1 MKTLV
6 GFALGAFVSLGTV
19 TSAFAAGTNV
29 AAPVQVPAG
38 IEVIVV
44 TAKRPVV
51 QPVDTAQPIYE
62 FIVTAKRATKAG
74 GSDTARDADRDAE
87 GGARC
92 CRAADHQTVTA
103 GFIRL
108 G

>member
-19 TSAFAAGTNV
+19 TSAFAAGTSV
-29 AAPVQVPAG
+29 GAPAQVPDAG

-51 QPVDTAQPIYE
+51 QPVATAQPIYE
-62 FIVTAKRATKAG
+62 FIVTGKRATKA
-74 GSDTARDADRDAE
+74 ADRTPPVMPIEMPKVDL
-87 GGARC
+87 
-92 CRAADHQTVTA
+92 AAVEPRV
-103 GFIRL
+103 IRL
-108 G
+108 

>member
-6 GFALGAFVSLGTV
+6 GFALGTFVSLATV
-19 TSAFAAGTNV
+19 TSAFAAGTTV
-29 AAPVQVPAG
+29 AAPPQVPDAG

-62 FIVTAKRATKAG
+62 LIVTAKRPT
-74 GSDTARDADRDAE
+74 
-87 GGARC
+87 
-92 CRAADHQTVTA
+92 RAADRTPPVMPIEMPKVDLATVGTRV
-103 GFIRL
+103 IRL
-108 G
+108 